1 MCDCLESRDDSGK
14 GDQFFFLEAMSLELF
29 DKHIMGLQGNLKVPN
44 QQLMEVKIFQDPS
57 RIQKEPSEV
66 GITS

>member
-1 MCDCLESRDDSGK
+1 MTREKETS
-14 GDQFFFLEAMSLELF
+14 FFFGSHVTWVF
-29 DKHIMGLQGNLKVPN
+29 NKHIMGLQGNLKVPI

-57 RIQKEPSEV
+57 WIQKELCEV